1 MNTNNKHLF
10 PFTDIKLIEPMLSNI
25 SVFGALSEKQ
35 LYSLFR
41 QLKQVSYLPGE
52 TVFNQGQQA
61 SHIYIIYSGK
71 IKMVAEV
78 ESTQMELVELTSG
91 QCFGEIS
98 CIGILPHAATA
109 HVIEATDL
117 LVLTSEALISFYE
130 NDKDL
135 FSLLI
140 LNIAREACRRL
151 ASTQKLSLHYAL
163 NK

>member
-1 MNTNNKHLF
+1 MNTQTKHLS
-10 PFTDIKLIEPMLSNI
+10 PFTDINLVVPMLSNI

-52 TVFNQGQQA
+52 KVFHQGQHA
-61 SHIYIIYSGK
+61 SHIYIIYSGT

-78 ESTQMELVELTSG
+78 ENTQMELVELTNG

-117 LVLTSEALISFYE
+117 LVLTSDTLIHFYE

-151 ASTQKLSLHYAL
+151 DSTQELSLYYAL